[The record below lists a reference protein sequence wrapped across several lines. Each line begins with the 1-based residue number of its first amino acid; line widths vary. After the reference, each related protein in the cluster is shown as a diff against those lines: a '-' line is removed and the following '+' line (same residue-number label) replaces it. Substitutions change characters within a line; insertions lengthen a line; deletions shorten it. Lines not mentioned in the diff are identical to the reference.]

1 MNLIKLMANRRRTP
15 KRLTQPVN
23 PVDTEQT
30 VQLVPSLNVK
40 VTITLKYLSK
50 FWISF
55 HLLLINCEVELDLSW
70 TKDCVLTEHHY
81 NITGVSYKINSSK
94 FNVSAVTLSINDNIK
109 VLENLKRKFKRTIC
123 WNKYRYE
130 MTTQRKN
137 NNLDCM
143 IDPPFTNINSRLF
156 FH

>member
-30 VQLVPSLNVK
+30 AQLVPSLNVK

-70 TKDCVLTEHHY
+70 TKD
-81 NITGVSYKINSSK
+81 
-94 FNVSAVTLSINDNIK
+94 
-109 VLENLKRKFKRTIC
+109 
-123 WNKYRYE
+123 
-130 MTTQRKN
+130 
-137 NNLDCM
+137 
-143 IDPPFTNINSRLF
+143 
-156 FH
+156 